1 MDQQTVEKTVE
12 KSVEKTMNRLSDL
25 LERVTKAA
33 DDLEVKDRVQD
44 AVAALRRTRV
54 TQEEDSGAEK
64 FMTGLLIGVAVGF
77 GLALLL
83 APKSGEEMRE
93 DLMQKGIELRDR
105 ASQITGRP
113 LGDGEGLGEKSQSSE
128 SGIAWSDGGATGGG
142 PRTRRWRSGWAG
154 LMAGGRWG

>member
-1 MDQQTVEKTVE
+1 MDQQTMEKTVE
-12 KSVEKTMNRLSDL
+12 KTMSRLSDL
-25 LERVTKAA
+25 VERATRAA
-33 DDLEVKDRVQD
+33 EDLEVKDRVGD

-54 TQEEDSGAEK
+54 TQEEDSGVEK

-105 ASQITGRP
+105 ASQMTARNQYGN
-113 LGDGEGLGEKSQSSE
+113 GEGLGEKSGTSE
-128 SGIAWSDGGATGGG
+128 SGNA
-142 PRTRRWRSGWAG
+142 
-154 LMAGGRWG
+154 

>member
-1 MDQQTVEKTVE
+1 MGRNLKSQDKLGGNAMDQQTVEKTVE

-128 SGIAWSDGGATGGG
+128 SGIA
-142 PRTRRWRSGWAG
+142 
-154 LMAGGRWG
+154 